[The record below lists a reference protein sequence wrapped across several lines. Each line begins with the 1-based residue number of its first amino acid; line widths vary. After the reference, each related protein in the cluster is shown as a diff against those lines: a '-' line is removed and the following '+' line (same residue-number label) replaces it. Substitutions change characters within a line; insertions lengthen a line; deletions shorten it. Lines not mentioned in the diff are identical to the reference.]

1 MEVYVIADVSM
12 FERLTD
18 RVDRIRILKRK
29 TRTSSFFLFFF
40 TICIVVN
47 PSIVFKI
54 FRFLS
59 LQSLK

>member
-29 TRTSSFFLFFF
+29 SRTVAVSVLLVVFLIFFSSF
-40 TICIVVN
+40 
-47 PSIVFKI
+47 
-54 FRFLS
+54 
-59 LQSLK
+59 LQFVL